1 MNDLFD
7 KKITAR
13 ILSILLAIMLWLYV
27 ITEQNPVVYKDL
39 SIPVKLMNIESLA
52 KNDLVLLDKESF
64 YASIKLKGNKNTLD
78 RLNKNTV
85 TAACDIKEVKSKGL
99 IELPIEISGIPVGV
113 DISWVSP
120 SIINLNVDNIISKT
134 MPIAVKV
141 TGNPLQG
148 MAVMVPMISP
158 GEVTIKGAE
167 SLVNN
172 IASAEV
178 QVDVS
183 SSYGEVKQKL
193 PIRLFDLKGSE
204 VDDLDFSP
212 KQVDITIPIENTK
225 RVMIEADYAIKAATG
240 YILTDISINPKEI
253 YIAGKKDILDSISKI
268 KTERIELEEAKTFIE
283 KEVAL
288 FLPDGVELANKS
300 EKVLFSANVEKI
312 TEKPIKTDKIG
323 VRNISDNLAADI
335 ELININALVKGAE
348 SLVNAW
354 DVDNAF
360 YVDLRDSGEGVYNI
374 QLLYDKPEQLE
385 IIELNPSH
393 ITVTLRK
400 KE

>member
-1 MNDLFD
+1 MNNLFD

-27 ITEQNPVVYKDL
+27 ITEQNPVIYKDL
-39 SIPVKLMNIESLA
+39 SIPVKLINIEALSKNSLM
-52 KNDLVLLDKESF
+52 LLDKEPY
-64 YASIKLKGNKNTLD
+64 YASLKLRGNKNTLD

-85 TAACDIKEVKSKGL
+85 TAACDIKEVKSKGS

-113 DISWVSP
+113 DISWVS
-120 SIINLNVDNIISKT
+120 SSTIKLNVDNIISKT
-134 MPIAVKV
+134 MLISVKV

-148 MAVMVPMISP
+148 MAAMIP
-158 GEVTIKGAE
+158 IINPEEVTIKGAE
-167 SLVNN
+167 SLVNT

-178 QVDVS
+178 QVDIS
-183 SSYGEVKQKL
+183 SSNDEVKQKL
-193 PIRLFDLKGSE
+193 PVRLFDSKGNE
-204 VDDLDFSP
+204 VEDLDFSP
-212 KQVDITIPIENTK
+212 KQVDIIIPIENTK

-253 YIAGKKDILDSISKI
+253 YIAGKKDILDSISKV
-268 KTERIELEEAKTFIE
+268 KTERIEIEEAKTFVE
-283 KEVAL
+283 KEVVL
-288 FLPDGVELANKS
+288 LLPDGVELANKS
-300 EKVLFSANVEKI
+300 ERVLFSANIEKSI
-312 TEKPIKTDKIG
+312 EKPIETNKIG
-323 VRNISDNLAADI
+323 IRNISDNLEADI
-335 ELININALVKGAE
+335 QLININALAKGAE

-360 YVDLRDSGEGVYNI
+360 YVDLKDLGEGIYNI

-385 IIELNPSH
+385 IRELYPNQ
-393 ITVTLRK
+393 ITVILRK

>member
-1 MNDLFD
+1 MNNLFD

-27 ITEQNPVVYKDL
+27 ITEQNPVIYKDL
-39 SIPVKLMNIESLA
+39 SIPVKLINIEALSKNSLM
-52 KNDLVLLDKESF
+52 LLDKEPY
-64 YASIKLKGNKNTLD
+64 YASLKLRGNKNTLD

-85 TAACDIKEVKSKGL
+85 TAACDIKEVKSKGS

-113 DISWVSP
+113 DISWVS
-120 SIINLNVDNIISKT
+120 SSTIKLNVDNIISKT
-134 MPIAVKV
+134 MLISVKV

-148 MAVMVPMISP
+148 MAAMIP
-158 GEVTIKGAE
+158 IINPEEVTIKGAE
-167 SLVNN
+167 SLVNT

-178 QVDVS
+178 QVDIS
-183 SSYGEVKQKL
+183 SSNDEVKQKL
-193 PIRLFDLKGSE
+193 PVRLFDSKGNE
-204 VDDLDFSP
+204 VEDLDFSP
-212 KQVDITIPIENTK
+212 KQVDIIIPIENTK

-253 YIAGKKDILDSISKI
+253 YIAGKKDILDSISKV
-268 KTERIELEEAKTFIE
+268 KTERIEIEEAKTFVE
-283 KEVAL
+283 KEVVL
-288 FLPDGVELANKS
+288 LLPDGVELANKS
-300 EKVLFSANVEKI
+300 EKVLFSANIEKSI
-312 TEKPIKTDKIG
+312 EKPIETNKIG
-323 VRNISDNLAADI
+323 IRNISDNLEADI
-335 ELININALVKGAE
+335 QLININALAKGAE

-360 YVDLRDSGEGVYNI
+360 YVDLKDLGEGIYNI

-385 IIELNPSH
+385 IRELYPNQ
-393 ITVTLRK
+393 ITAILRK

>member
-1 MNDLFD
+1 MNNLFD

-27 ITEQNPVVYKDL
+27 ITEQNPVIYKDL
-39 SIPVKLMNIESLA
+39 SIPVKLINIEALSKNSLM
-52 KNDLVLLDKESF
+52 LLDKEPY
-64 YASIKLKGNKNTLD
+64 YASLKLRGNKNTLD

-85 TAACDIKEVKSKGL
+85 TAACDIKEVKSKGS

-113 DISWVSP
+113 DISWVS
-120 SIINLNVDNIISKT
+120 SSTIKLNVDNIISKT
-134 MPIAVKV
+134 MLISVKV

-148 MAVMVPMISP
+148 MAAMIP
-158 GEVTIKGAE
+158 IINPEEVTIKGAE
-167 SLVNN
+167 SLVNT

-178 QVDVS
+178 QVDIS
-183 SSYGEVKQKL
+183 SSNDEVKQKL
-193 PIRLFDLKGSE
+193 PVRLFDSKGNE
-204 VDDLDFSP
+204 VEDLDFSP
-212 KQVDITIPIENTK
+212 KQVDIIIPIENTK

-253 YIAGKKDILDSISKI
+253 YIAGKKDILDSISKV
-268 KTERIELEEAKTFIE
+268 KTERIEIEEAKTFVE
-283 KEVAL
+283 KEVVL
-288 FLPDGVELANKS
+288 LLPDGVELANKS
-300 EKVLFSANVEKI
+300 EKVLFSANIEKSI
-312 TEKPIKTDKIG
+312 EKPIETNKIG
-323 VRNISDNLAADI
+323 IRNISDNLEADI
-335 ELININALVKGAE
+335 QLININALAKGAE

-360 YVDLRDSGEGVYNI
+360 YVDLKDLGEGIYNI

-385 IIELNPSH
+385 IRELYPNQ
-393 ITVTLRK
+393 ITVILRK